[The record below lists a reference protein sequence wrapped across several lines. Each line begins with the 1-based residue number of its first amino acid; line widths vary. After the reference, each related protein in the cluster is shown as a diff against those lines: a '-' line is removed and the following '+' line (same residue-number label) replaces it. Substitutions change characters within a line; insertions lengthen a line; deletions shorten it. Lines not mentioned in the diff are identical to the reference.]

1 MLTEPKSAIWR
12 RLLVIAA
19 EDVGIASTDAVIAA
33 SFRSTDKKMR
43 QWLGGEELAIFQT
56 VHMLAAA
63 PKDRSADYLIS
74 VAKHD
79 PDHEGVREQCG
90 GNPVARRLEFL
101 ADPTWSLSARA
112 VAAWYGSGVEAWPQR
127 RVGAGDIGGTI
138 RTFAG
143 LGVPWPLLGA
153 VSIAARKTRETITIF
168 LPLLWLAVAK
178 EQTKIADDPAP
189 ATLFVDGVPCCAL
202 DGHTRIGRQAIERFS
217 RQNDQV
223 ANFLNRHVAD
233 FKSQRPLQLAVFF
246 ADSARISKRLV
257 WRDSEQL
264 ENDGIA
270 ADFIGAGVDPDVG
283 GRLVA
288 MVRANLDHLNDIR
301 AELLKNQLTATIAG
315 DR

>member
-1 MLTEPKSAIWR
+1 MEP
-12 RLLVIAA
+12 
-19 EDVGIASTDAVIAA
+19 
-33 SFRSTDKKMR
+33 
-43 QWLGGEELAIFQT
+43 LGQG
-56 VHMLAAA
+56 
-63 PKDRSADYLIS
+63 
-74 VAKHD
+74 
-79 PDHEGVREQCG
+79 
-90 GNPVARRLEFL
+90 
-101 ADPTWSLSARA
+101 
-112 VAAWYGSGVEAWPQR
+112 EAWPQR

-223 ANFLNRHVAD
+223 ASFLNRHVAD

-246 ADSARISKRLV
+246 ADSAPISRRLV
-257 WRDSEQL
+257 WHGSDQL
-264 ENDGIA
+264 ETDGIA
-270 ADFIGAGVDPDVG
+270 ADFIGAGIDPSVG
-283 GRLVA
+283 QRLTA
-288 MVRANLDHLNDIR
+288 LVRTNLDHLNAIR
-301 AELLKNQLTATIAG
+301 AELLTKQRTETNGGTDEPEQK
-315 DR
+315 